1 MTWVQEETL
10 FFLLYWISPVFTC
23 IAITIQMCEG
33 LYLSLDS
40 PNLIFY
46 RDNKKRLAL
55 ICMTP
60 HPGFLWPQGVIMH
73 SGTHLLTTPECSL
86 CAKTPL
92 SMEKAMDELVVAK
105 IYMLFTVLSRV
116 VELVIYVIIFM
127 RQTEIESRASLYV
140 IKDEEPV
147 SYRR

>member
-1 MTWVQEETL
+1 
-10 FFLLYWISPVFTC
+10 
-23 IAITIQMCEG
+23 
-33 LYLSLDS
+33 
-40 PNLIFY
+40 
-46 RDNKKRLAL
+46 
-55 ICMTP
+55 
-60 HPGFLWPQGVIMH
+60 
-73 SGTHLLTTPECSL
+73 
-86 CAKTPL
+86 
-92 SMEKAMDELVVAK
+92 MEKAMDELVVAK